1 MKLMSFFFTRG
12 TISFLIAFVVFSLI
26 RTNFFKKLKKKSNPK
41 REFTMSVFVGY
52 IASISLFLFMPN
64 VYLASKGVDLTSENF
79 DFVGDFKD
87 RIVQGGWGINLVP
100 FKTIK
105 SYLKYSEAFHAALN
119 ILGNVLIFVPMGFML
134 PLLYE
139 DLRSYK
145 KTLIFTMIICMLVET
160 IQFFVGRSVDIDDL
174 MLNVVGASIGYLVY
188 KIKGKLFLT

>member
-12 TISFLIAFVVFSLI
+12 IVAFLIAFVGFSLV
-26 RTNFFKKLKKKSNPK
+26 RTNFFKKLKRKSNAK
-41 REFTMSVFVGY
+41 REFILSLFVGY
-52 IASISLFLFMPN
+52 MALISLFLFMPN
-64 VYLASKGVDLTSENF
+64 VYLANKGVALTSENF

-87 RIVQGGWGINLVP
+87 RIVQGGWGINLIP
-100 FKTIK
+100 FKTVK
-105 SYLKYSEAFHAALN
+105 SYIKYSGTFHAVLN

-145 KTLIFTMIICMLVET
+145 RTLAFTVVICILVET

-174 MLNVVGASIGYLVY
+174 ILNAIGASIGYLLY
-188 KIKGKLFLT
+188 KLKGKLFLT